1 MGRKRRRSRAFPADE
16 DGQPEATLDED
27 QSARAQD
34 SNSQADEEELTEERK
49 KVLAVWEAF
58 KEEHHEVLEQLPLSL
73 HRQFKLVRELDT
85 QSEVFH
91 TDLLSYVRRYV
102 DLRNLASRTPQADIA
117 HPTQA
122 SSPKPIDLNQPNAD
136 QTGLESPSPILVDS
150 AEPTQIETVVTGDT
164 KAKGTSPTPSLN
176 HTPTTASFRPKPGET
191 TRELLQQISQTSEEA
206 VRTAEEKVSIALTAY
221 ETVDRHIRLLDQA
234 IKEQEAAI
242 SLGMRPGT
250 HLAPILLPDLVVPRW
265 ARPSRVKYSPVPAL
279 SPGLELHVT
288 EEPQVLGPP
297 DPLTP
302 SKATRKGRK
311 VAAQQAAKP
320 EEVEEKEP
328 AVPAAAEAHEL
339 LELPRTRR
347 SGVRL
352 TIPAP
357 TGPTVP
363 ADPNEARYCYCNQ
376 VSFGTMIAC
385 DNEACKLEWFHL
397 GCTGLSEVPNK
408 KTKWYCREC
417 GPKMMQRGRPRS

>member
-1 MGRKRRRSRAFPADE
+1 MGRKRRRSQAFPADE
-16 DGQPEATLDED
+16 DGQAAATLDED
-27 QSARAQD
+27 QAQD
-34 SNSQADEEELTEERK
+34 SKSQTDEEELAEERK
-49 KVLAVWEAF
+49 KELAVWETF

-85 QSEVFH
+85 QSTVFH

-102 DLRNLASRTPQADIA
+102 DLRRSLASRTPQEGIPQ
-117 HPTQA
+117 PTQA
-122 SSPKPIDLNQPNAD
+122 SSPKPTEVDQPNAD
-136 QTGLESPSPILVDS
+136 QAGLGSPSPMLVDS
-150 AEPTQIETVVTGDT
+150 AEPRQIKTAVTGNS
-164 KAKGTSPTPSLN
+164 KAKGTSPTPPLN
-176 HTPTTASFRPKPGET
+176 HTRSTASFHPKPGKT
-191 TRELLQQISQTSEEA
+191 TRDLLQQISQTSEEA
-206 VRTAEEKVSIALTAY
+206 IRTAEEKVSIALTAY

-265 ARPSRVKYSPVPAL
+265 ARPSRVEYSPVPAL
-279 SPGLELHVT
+279 SPELELHVT
-288 EEPQVLGPP
+288 EKPQVLGPP
-297 DPLTP
+297 EPLAP
-302 SKATRKGRK
+302 SSKPTRKGRK
-311 VAAQQAAKP
+311 PAAQQAAGP
-320 EEVEEKEP
+320 EEVEKEKEP
-328 AVPAAAEAHEL
+328 AMSAAAEAQ
-339 LELPRTRR
+339 ELPRTRR

-352 TIPAP
+352 TIPAL

-363 ADPNEARYCYCNQ
+363 ADPNEVRYCYCNQ

-417 GPKMMQRGRPRS
+417 RPKMMQRGRPRS